1 MSVLLAFNLR
11 ENSDLNISS
20 HFCLPSFS
28 LHMGHACWVVVGASV
43 DGQWQEWSS
52 WSDCSV
58 TCANGTQQRTRQ
70 CSAAAHGGSECRGH
84 WAESREC
91 HNPDCTGK
99 ILSLLILYPLWCL
112 NSKSWFETGKRGR
125 RKNSTSHIVIIIITV
140 MTIIIIA
147 INFRL
152 NMQPDL
158 LFLLHTERLC
168 CKNRSCVVR
177 IKNNVKDH
185 ALSIGFV
192 KSS

>member
-1 MSVLLAFNLR
+1 MSVLLVFSLR

-20 HFCLPSFS
+20 HFFLPSFS

-112 NSKSWFETGKRGR
+112 NSKSLFQTGNRETK
-125 RKNSTSHIVIIIITV
+125 KSATHIAIVITITRTTIITV
-140 MTIIIIA
+140 
-147 INFRL
+147 NSRRS
-152 NMQPDL
+152 MQPDFTE
-158 LFLLHTERLC
+158 LFYPFF
-168 CKNRSCVVR
+168 CVPKSSAAR
-177 IKNNVKDH
+177 IKAV
-185 ALSIGFV
+185 L
-192 KSS
+192 

>member
-1 MSVLLAFNLR
+1 MSVSLAFSLR
-11 ENSDLNISS
+11 ENSHLNISS

-28 LHMGHACWVVVGASV
+28 LHLGHACWVVVGASV

-112 NSKSWFETGKRGR
+112 NSKLWFKMRRRETK
-125 RKNSTSHIVIIIITV
+125 KNNPFHIVINSYYIQT
-140 MTIIIIA
+140 TIIIA
-147 INFRL
+147 ISCK
-152 NMQPDL
+152 
-158 LFLLHTERLC
+158 LHSWTLP
-168 CKNRSCVVR
+168 SCS
-177 IKNNVKDH
+177 
-185 ALSIGFV
+185 LSL
-192 KSS
+192 

>member
-1 MSVLLAFNLR
+1 MSVLLAFTLR

-20 HFCLPSFS
+20 HFCLPSSS
-28 LHMGHACWVVVGASV
+28 LHMGLSCWVVVGASV

-99 ILSLLILYPLWCL
+99 ILSLLILYLLWCL
-112 NSKSWFETGKRGR
+112 NSK
-125 RKNSTSHIVIIIITV
+125 IVIWNEVKEGKTRRV
-140 MTIIIIA
+140 PYCRHHYYNHEHRNHDHQVYTEHA
-147 INFRL
+147 AWYNRAV
-152 NMQPDL
+152 L
-158 LFLLHTERLC
+158 LFL
-168 CKNRSCVVR
+168 S
-177 IKNNVKDH
+177 
-185 ALSIGFV
+185 FV
-192 KSS
+192 LRDLKAVS

>member
-1 MSVLLAFNLR
+1 MFYSPFAFGYVGNSNESRKQAVQFWKNLQVVMTFSFCFLASNLR
-11 ENSDLNISS
+11 ENSDLNIS
-20 HFCLPSFS
+20 HFYLPSFC

-99 ILSLLILYPLWCL
+99 ILSLLIIYPL
-112 NSKSWFETGKRGR
+112 
-125 RKNSTSHIVIIIITV
+125 
-140 MTIIIIA
+140 
-147 INFRL
+147 
-152 NMQPDL
+152 
-158 LFLLHTERLC
+158 
-168 CKNRSCVVR
+168 
-177 IKNNVKDH
+177 
-185 ALSIGFV
+185 
-192 KSS
+192 